1 MARGL
6 TAKAIENAK
15 PGPARREIPDAGCRG
30 LYLVVQP
37 SGARSW
43 AVRYRFEG
51 QSRKLTL
58 DGFPT
63 LAAARKQA
71 TAALAELSNGVDPAT
86 KGKQAKA
93 TAAKAE
99 AERGRDTFQALA
111 RQFLDLYAAKKTRE
125 NTYVHYR
132 RMLEIAGEHWGA
144 KSIHDIKRRDIVELL
159 DKIAVDRPILANRTL
174 AVLSKFF
181 RWLAARDVVESSPCV
196 GVERPAEEKPRDR
209 VLSDDELRRLWLACD
224 KIGGRIGAFVKV
236 LLLTG
241 QRRSEVAGLP
251 LSEIEGDLWTLP
263 SERTKNA
270 RVHVVPLSRQVAEI
284 IASQP
289 PVEKDF
295 VFTGSKR
302 ARIGSFTRYKE
313 KIDAI
318 MRPDSTWV
326 FHDLRRT
333 CASGMSRLGV
343 SVPVVEKVLNH
354 AGGTFSGVVGTY
366 NRYDHL
372 PEKRAALQRWAD
384 HVDQIVS
391 GEPAGK
397 VLPFGGR
404 RS

>member
-15 PGPARREIPDAGCRG
+15 PGPTRREIPDAGCRG

-43 AVRYRFEG
+43 AVRYRHEG

-58 DGFPT
+58 PGLLS

-71 TAALAELSNGVDPAT
+71 TAALAELAGGVDPAT
-86 KGKQAKA
+86 KERQSKA
-93 TAAKAE
+93 SAAKAN
-99 AERGRDTFQALA
+99 AERARDTFLALS

-125 NTYVHYR
+125 NTYVHYK

-144 KSIHDIKRRDIVELL
+144 KSIHEIRRRDIVELL
-159 DKIAVDRPILANRTL
+159 DKIAVDRPVLANRTL

-181 RWLAARDVVESSPCV
+181 RWLAGRDVVESSPCV
-196 GVERPAEEKPRDR
+196 GVERPAEEIPRDR

-224 KIGGRIGAFVKV
+224 QIGGRIGAFVKV

-241 QRRSEVAGLP
+241 QRRSEVAGIEQ
-251 LSEIEGDLWTLP
+251 SEIEGDLWTLP
-263 SERTKNA
+263 SERVKNA
-270 RVHVVPLSRQVAEI
+270 RVHVVPLARQVVEI
-284 IASQP
+284 IDSQP
-289 PVEKDF
+289 PVEKDY

-302 ARIGSFTRYKE
+302 KRIGSFTRYKDQ
-313 KIDAI
+313 IDAI
-318 MRPDSTWV
+318 MKPDSPWV

-354 AGGTFSGVVGTY
+354 AGGTFAGVVGTY

-384 HVDQIVS
+384 HVEAIVN
-391 GEPAGK
+391 GNPAQN
-397 VLPFGGR
+397 VVQLMAL
-404 RS
+404 

>member
-15 PGPARREIPDAGCRG
+15 PGPTRREISDAGCRG

-43 AVRYRFEG
+43 AIRYRFQG
-51 QSRKLTL
+51 KSRKVTL
-58 DGFPT
+58 SGFVA

-71 TAALAELSNGVDPAT
+71 AATLAELANGVDPAT
-86 KGKQAKA
+86 KDKQAKA
-93 TAAKAE
+93 KAATDQ
-99 AERGRDTFQALA
+99 AERERDTFVALA
-111 RQFLDLYAAKKTRE
+111 HQFLDLYAAKKTRE
-125 NTYVHYR
+125 NTYVHYK

-144 KSIHDIKRRDIVELL
+144 KSIHEIKRRDIVELL
-159 DKIAVDRPILANRTL
+159 DKIAVDRPVLANRTQ

-181 RWLAARDVVESSPCV
+181 KWCAARDVIEASPCV

-224 KIGGRIGAFVKV
+224 EIGGRIGAFVKV

-251 LSEIEGDLWTLP
+251 LSELEGDLWTLP

-270 RVHVVPLSRQVAEI
+270 RVHVVPLPHQAMKI
-284 IASQP
+284 IESLP

-302 ARIGSFTRYKE
+302 QRIGSFTRYKE
-313 KIDAI
+313 QIDAI
-318 MRPDSTWV
+318 MKPDSAWV

-354 AGGTFSGVVGTY
+354 AGGTFAGVVGTY

-372 PEKRAALQRWAD
+372 PEKRSGLQRWAD
-384 HVDQIVS
+384 HVDTIVN
-391 GEPAGK
+391 GNPAQN
-397 VLPFGGR
+397 VVQLR
-404 RS
+404 AL

>member
-15 PGPARREIPDAGCRG
+15 PGSVRREIPDAGCRG

-43 AVRYRFEG
+43 AVRYRHEG

-58 DGFPT
+58 NGFPS

-71 TAALAELSNGVDPAT
+71 TAALAELGNGVDPAT
-86 KGKQAKA
+86 KDKQAKA
-93 TAAKAE
+93 SAAKAE
-99 AERGRDTFQALA
+99 AERGGDTFVALS

-125 NTYVHYR
+125 NTYVHYK
-132 RMLEIAGEHWGA
+132 RMLEIAGEAWIGRTVHE
-144 KSIHDIKRRDIVELL
+144 IKRRDIVDLL
-159 DKIAVDRPILANRTL
+159 DKIAVDRPVLANRTL

-181 RWLAARDVVESSPCV
+181 RWLAARDVVGSSPCI
-196 GVERPAEEKPRDR
+196 GIERPAQETPRDR

-224 KIGGRIGAFVKV
+224 QIGGRIGAFVKV

-241 QRRSEVAGLP
+241 QRRSEVAGIER
-251 LSEIEGDLWTLP
+251 SEIVGDLWTLR

-270 RVHVVPLSRQVAEI
+270 RVHVVPLARQVVEI
-284 IASQP
+284 IDSQP
-289 PVEKDF
+289 PVEKDY

-302 ARIGSFTRYKE
+302 KRIGSFTRYKE
-313 KIDAI
+313 QLDGI
-318 MRPDSTWV
+318 MKPDSAWV

-384 HVDQIVS
+384 HIDQIAT
-391 GEPAGK
+391 GEPAK
-397 VLPFGGR
+397 VVIPFGR